1 MKSLARPYTYEKKM
15 VSGLSCDIIVHQ
27 SLTCAIN
34 FIELF
39 AELVFSESSGND
51 GDDVDLYEVVRRMW
65 SFKGRRCPLDNLR
78 YLNYLKNVV
87 MKITIFQSLAQC
99 FHLEIGKSKGPIDVD
114 RS

>member
-1 MKSLARPYTYEKKM
+1 MKSLARPYTYEIKM

-51 GDDVDLYEVVRRMW
+51 GDDVDLYEVVRRNVELQKEKV
-65 SFKGRRCPLDNLR
+65 SFG
-78 YLNYLKNVV
+78 
-87 MKITIFQSLAQC
+87 Q
-99 FHLEIGKSKGPIDVD
+99 LEISKFFEKCCHEDDYFSIISPMMF
-114 RS
+114 SF

>member
-51 GDDVDLYEVVRRMW
+51 RDDVDLYEVVRRNAELQREEKA
-65 SFKGRRCPLDNLR
+65 SFGQLEVSKLFEKCCHEDYYFSIISPMMFSFGNW
-78 YLNYLKNVV
+78 
-87 MKITIFQSLAQC
+87 KI
-99 FHLEIGKSKGPIDVD
+99 
-114 RS
+114 